1 MSHIVPE
8 LSSGPLSWILPSL
21 FLRKEKQSYQRTW
34 FSMISAGGL
43 LPTSLQ
49 FCNTHQALY
58 VPGSHRLCLWFF
70 CSDPKLLSTSNPRL
84 FSLWKLLFL
93 PMSQM
98 KFSHSY
104 HWTPCLLE
112 YWSQLASSC
121 LILFFFL
128 NQYSTTP
135 APPSPDWKLKE
146 DVFTESPTM
155 IKCLTLNRY
164 SVCIYGVNESLTIA
178 HLKLTSQKAC

>member
-121 LILFFFL
+121 LILFFFFKSVF
-128 NQYSTTP
+128 NHSSSTIPRLKTEGRCVHWV
-135 APPSPDWKLKE
+135 SNYDKVPD
-146 DVFTESPTM
+146 T
-155 IKCLTLNRY
+155 
-164 SVCIYGVNESLTIA
+164 
-178 HLKLTSQKAC
+178 